1 MKIIEVVNALERF
14 APLPLQ
20 EDYDNAGLQIGLTEA
35 EISGALLCLDVTEET
50 VDEAIRKGCNLI
62 VSHHPLIFRRLRRI
76 AGEDMVQRVVAKAIV
91 NHIVIVSM
99 HTNMDAAMELKAQVE
114 KDAARISEL
123 EEKEKELQGKITK
136 IMMTIPNII
145 DPSVPIGKDD
155 SCNVEIEKFGEPVVP
170 DFEIPYHTEIMER
183 FDGIDL
189 DAAGKV
195 AGNGFYYLMGD
206 IARLHSAVISYAR
219 DFMIDR
225 GFTYCVPPFMIRS
238 NVVTGVMS
246 FDEMDAM
253 MYKIEGEDLYLIGT
267 SEHSMI
273 GKFIDTINE
282 KEKLPYTLTS
292 YSPCFRK
299 EKGAHGIEERGVY
312 RIHQFEKQEMIVVCE
327 PEESKLWYDK
337 LWQNTVDLF
346 RSLDIPVRTLE
357 CCSGDLADL
366 KVKSCDVEAWSPR
379 QKKYFEVGSCSN
391 LGDAQARRLKIRIK
405 NGKEK
410 YFAHTLNNTVVA
422 PPRMLIAFLEN
433 NLNEDGSV
441 NVPEALRPYMGGK
454 EKLVPK
460 H

>member
-1 MKIIEVVNALERF
+1 MDGKILQGIVKCCIICRRITKQMGRKKIMLDIKFVRENPDVVKQNIKNKFQEHKLPLVDEVIQFDKERRETQQKADDLRALRKKNSKMIGALMGQGKKEEAEAMKAEVARYADELSALE
-14 APLPLQ
+14 AK
-20 EDYDNAGLQIGLTEA
+20 EA
-35 EISGALLCLDVTEET
+35 ELAEKVTE
-50 VDEAIRKGCNLI
+50 RM
-62 VSHHPLIFRRLRRI
+62 
-76 AGEDMVQRVVAKAIV
+76 MV
-91 NHIVIVSM
+91 
-99 HTNMDAAMELKAQVE
+99 
-114 KDAARISEL
+114 
-123 EEKEKELQGKITK
+123 
-136 IMMTIPNII
+136 IPNII
-145 DPSVPIGKDD
+145 DPSVPIGKNDTE
-155 SCNVEIEKFGEPVVP
+155 NVEIEKFGEPVVP
-170 DFEIPYHTEIMER
+170 DFEIPYHAEIMES
-183 FDGIDL
+183 FDGLDL
-189 DAAGKV
+189 DAARDV

-273 GKFIDTINE
+273 GKFIDKI
-282 KEKLPYTLTS
+282 LPEEELPKTLTS

-312 RIHQFEKQEMIVVCE
+312 RIHQFEKQEMIVVCK
-327 PEESKLWYDK
+327 PEESKEWFDK
-337 LWQNTVDLF
+337 LWKNTVDLF

-366 KVKSCDVEAWSPR
+366 KVKSIDVEAWSPR

-391 LGDAQARRLKIRIK
+391 LGDAQARRLKIRVV
-405 NGKEK
+405 GEGGK

-433 NLNEDGSV
+433 NLCADGSV
-441 NVPEALRPYMGGK
+441 KIPKALQPYMGGK
-454 EKLVPK
+454 EKLEVK
-460 H
+460 

>member
-1 MKIIEVVNALERF
+1 MIDIKFLRENPEAVKENIKKKFQDSKLPLVDEVIEADAQYRKIIQRAESLRADRNRISKE
-14 APLPLQ
+14 
-20 EDYDNAGLQIGLTEA
+20 IGGYMAKGMKEEA
-35 EISGALLCLDVTEET
+35 ENA
-50 VDEAIRKGCNLI
+50 
-62 VSHHPLIFRRLRRI
+62 
-76 AGEDMVQRVVAKAIV
+76 
-91 NHIVIVSM
+91 
-99 HTNMDAAMELKAQVE
+99 KAQVKAFSDELSALE
-114 KDAARISEL
+114 KQEEELSE
-123 EEKEKELQGKITK
+123 KVNK

-155 SCNVEIEKFGEPVVP
+155 SENVEITRYGEPIVP
-170 DFEIPYHTEIMER
+170 DFEIPYHSEIMEKLN
-183 FDGIDL
+183 GIDL
-189 DAAGKV
+189 DSARKV

-225 GFTYCVPPFMIRS
+225 GFTYCIPPFMIRS

-246 FDEMDAM
+246 FAEMDAM

-273 GKFIDTINE
+273 GKFIDTIVPE
-282 KEKLPYTLTS
+282 ETLPQTLTS

-312 RIHQFEKQEMIVVCE
+312 RLHQFEKQEMIVVCK
-327 PEESKLWYDK
+327 PEESAMWFEK

-346 RSLDIPVRTLE
+346 RSMDIPVRTIE

-366 KVKSCDVEAWSPR
+366 KVKSYDVEAWSPR

-391 LGDAQARRLKIRIK
+391 LGDAQARRLKIRV
-405 NGKEK
+405 NGKDGK

-433 NLNEDGSV
+433 NLNADGTV
-441 NVPEALRPYMGGK
+441 NIPEVLRPYMGGK
-454 EKLVPK
+454 SKIG
-460 H
+460 